1 MTIMPVPSPF
11 LSSATAETLP
21 SEFSGKSHC
30 SDGSPFLIDEEAFF
44 YAINPPP
51 LPAPIVLDIEP
62 MIRNLLLQN
71 QVSYGRK

>member
-21 SEFSGKSHC
+21 AEDPGTDHIPA
-30 SDGSPFLIDEEAFF
+30 GSPFLIDEEAFF

-51 LPAPIVLDIEP
+51 LPEEDGPEIEQ
-62 MIRNLLLQN
+62 ILRALFA
-71 QVSYGRK
+71 RAA